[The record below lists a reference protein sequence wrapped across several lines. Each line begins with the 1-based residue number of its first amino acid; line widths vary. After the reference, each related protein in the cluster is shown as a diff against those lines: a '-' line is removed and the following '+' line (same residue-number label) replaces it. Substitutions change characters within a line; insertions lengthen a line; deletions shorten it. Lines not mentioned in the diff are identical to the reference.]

1 VRTTRRLD
9 AALAIAATALTLAAC
24 GGNAGNASLPACSTG
39 HGNGETATLAI
50 HQDGDHFTGTYLTAI
65 GGGTNLRYDVQGT
78 ARDGH
83 LTSTWSVGFHRVPR
97 HRDLHGGDHHPGQPR
112 RQVLYHPVH
121 QDHGVPVMRIGAAGA
136 TSPTAAECVVNQGPV
151 PSGRQY
157 TTEPT
162 RYPI

>member
-1 VRTTRRLD
+1 VRTTRRLA

-24 GGNAGNASLPACSTG
+24 GGNAGNASFPACSTG

-83 LTSTWSVGFHRVPR
+83 LTSTWSVGSIEFPVTGTYTAETITLDNP
-97 HRDLHGGDHHPGQPR
+97 GGKFSITR
-112 RQVLYHPVH
+112 F
-121 QDHGVPVMRIGAAGA
+121 
-136 TSPTAAECVVNQGPV
+136 TK
-151 PSGRQY
+151 
-157 TTEPT
+157 TTECPS
-162 RYPI
+162 